1 MAHRCALH
9 LLPISTRMPREQSG
23 GGPQPRP
30 YLVFHYIT
38 FTLPRP
44 TTYYYKD
51 GRRFGV
57 FFQAGRPPVGR
68 WTLAGGGVGVGASTL
83 LRPPTPSLDFV
94 ETHCSNLVSCPP
106 HCCHYFISNSAFKV
120 KRDYK
125 TNGVGGIVLR
135 KPGRR
140 LGRLV
145 FLGFREGV
153 GGDGADEKW
162 HWP

>member
-1 MAHRCALH
+1 MGALEW
-9 LLPISTRMPREQSG
+9 LL
-23 GGPQPRP
+23 GPSVRP
-30 YLVFHYIT
+30 TSSSYQYVCRVSSQAGALSLGPTYLVFHYIT

-94 ETHCSNLVSCPP
+94 ETHCST
-106 HCCHYFISNSAFKV
+106 F
-120 KRDYK
+120 
-125 TNGVGGIVLR
+125 GILST
-135 KPGRR
+135 PLLPLLHLQLCIQG
-140 LGRLV
+140 
-145 FLGFREGV
+145 
-153 GGDGADEKW
+153 
-162 HWP
+162 

>member
-1 MAHRCALH
+1 MAEDLGCSFRQDVRL
-9 LLPISTRMPREQSG
+9 
-23 GGPQPRP
+23 
-30 YLVFHYIT
+30 
-38 FTLPRP
+38 
-44 TTYYYKD
+44 
-51 GRRFGV
+51 
-57 FFQAGRPPVGR
+57 
-68 WTLAGGGVGVGASTL
+68 WGVGPWLGAVSASEPQL
-83 LRPPTPSLDFV
+83 SCDHPPRRSILWKPTVL
-94 ETHCSNLVSCPP
+94 HLVSCPP